1 MKKAL
6 ILLASHA
13 VVALAGF
20 AAGIYL
26 LPILIAPPAPDAA
39 EVSAL
44 AAKARF
50 TGQFRRD
57 LAGSD
62 ALHWGE
68 GTVSVGPT
76 AVALM
81 GRLAPGPDYKLY
93 LAPAFVQDEAGFLR
107 IKAASLR
114 VGDVKTFEN
123 FVLAL
128 PQGVDPAAYNT
139 VVVWCETF
147 GEFISAAQYR

>member
-6 ILLASHA
+6 ILLVSHA
-13 VVALAGF
+13 LVALAGF
-20 AAGIYL
+20 AAGIYF
-26 LPILIAPPAPDAA
+26 LPILIAPPAPEAA

-44 AAKARF
+44 AGKAQF
-50 TGQFRRD
+50 TARFRRD

-107 IKAASLR
+107 IKADSLR

-123 FVLAL
+123 FIAAL
-128 PQGVDPAAYNT
+128 PQGVDLTAYNT

>member
-6 ILLASHA
+6 LLLVSHA
-13 VVALAGF
+13 LVALAGF
-20 AAGIYL
+20 AAGIYF
-26 LPILIAPPAPDAA
+26 LPILIAPPAPEAT

-44 AAKARF
+44 AVKARF
-50 TGQFRRD
+50 TAQFRRD
-57 LAGSD
+57 LTGSD

-93 LAPAFVQDEAGFLR
+93 LTPAFVQDEAGFLR
-107 IKAASLR
+107 IKADSLR

-123 FVLAL
+123 FIVAL
-128 PQGVDPAAYNT
+128 PPGVDLTAYNT

>member
-6 ILLASHA
+6 ILLVSHTL
-13 VVALAGF
+13 VALAGF

-26 LPILIAPPAPDAA
+26 LPILIAPPAPEAA

-44 AAKARF
+44 AEKARF

-57 LAGSD
+57 LTGSD

-76 AVALM
+76 SIALM

-107 IKAASLR
+107 IKANSLR

-123 FVLAL
+123 FIVAL
-128 PQGVDPAAYNT
+128 PQGTDLRAYNT